1 MNSDPLN
8 CLPSAEINGTSH
20 HTWPAIG
27 VSQEARLPVS
37 AELMD
42 FVVVVVVYF
51 LDGGGVKLKKLKV
64 EINHSKSWMK
74 CYLSLLVSMEL
85 VNDSPH

>member
-1 MNSDPLN
+1 MLRLMHVLSPW
-8 CLPSAEINGTSH
+8 PAIGGY

-27 VSQEARLPVS
+27 VSQEARIPVS
-37 AELMD
+37 AVSGFLLL
-42 FVVVVVVYF
+42 FYF
-51 LDGGGVKLKKLKV
+51 LDGGSIKLKKLKV

-85 VNDSPH
+85 VSDSPH